1 MSKRYNEAELLSVTA
16 QQFMDLLDPLVQP
29 HAKGL
34 FCNSCGYN
42 SFTHPSLVRATL
54 TSNSSAAID
63 YYTISCN
70 KCGEVKLYNAQL
82 IAGSILK

>member
-1 MSKRYNEAELLSVTA
+1 MSKRYNEAELLSVTT

-34 FCNSCGYN
+34 FCNSCGNN

-70 KCGEVKLYNAQL
+70 KCGEVKFYNAQF
-82 IAGSILK
+82 IAGSIIK

>member
-16 QQFMDLLDPLVQP
+16 QQFMDLLDPLVQT

-34 FCNSCGYN
+34 FCNSCGNN

-54 TSNSSAAID
+54 TSNRSAAID
-63 YYTISCN
+63 YYTISCD
-70 KCGEVKLYNAQL
+70 KCGEVKFYNAQL
-82 IAGSILK
+82 IAGSIIK